1 MPPRHRG
8 GKSINQGKLVLG
20 FRLGECMD
28 DANPAPIR
36 VFNAAYGGC
45 VTSKLFANVREKRS
59 LCYYANSMLE
69 MHKGLLLVSSGIDET
84 NYDDA
89 RDEILA
95 QLDAMRRGEVTDEEL
110 TAAKNSFASDMRA
123 ITDSQGRWRIL
134 SRCRR

>member
-1 MPPRHRG
+1 M
-8 GKSINQGKLVLG
+8 
-20 FRLGECMD
+20 
-28 DANPAPIR
+28 
-36 VFNAAYGGC
+36 
-45 VTSKLFANVREKRS
+45 REKRS

-123 ITDSQGRWRIL
+123 ITDSQGRWRDTVSL
-134 SRCRR
+134 PPLMGTTWVPRSSLRWRRM